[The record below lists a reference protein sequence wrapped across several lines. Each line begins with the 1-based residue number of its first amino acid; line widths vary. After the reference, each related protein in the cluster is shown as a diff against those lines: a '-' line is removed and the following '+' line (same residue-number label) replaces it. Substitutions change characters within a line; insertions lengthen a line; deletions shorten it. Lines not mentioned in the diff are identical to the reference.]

1 MSQKRGGVCGHGLGS
16 DRPMMGA
23 LAAVR
28 GCAAAA
34 WSLTGA
40 RQGRRREK
48 RECLWVWVH
57 C

>member
-1 MSQKRGGVCGHGLGS
+1 MSQKCGGVCGHGLGS